1 LGQTESP
8 LLPITILGK
17 NVIDARGFEMFEFL
31 SVQDILVAG
40 GVAIVSIKLYQLWKE
55 GKLP

>member
-1 LGQTESP
+1 MESP
-8 LLPITILGK
+8 LPPITIHGR

-31 SVQDILVAG
+31 SVQDILVVG
-40 GVAIVSIKLYQLWKE
+40 GIAMVAIKLYQLWKE